1 MIRLLLAVKNAAAEY
16 RKRIRKEKN
25 MERHITVPVAKEEI
39 QDLRAGDYVYLTG
52 VIYTARDAAHK
63 RMDEVLSEGKELP
76 LDIKNQMIYYMGPSP
91 AREGRPIGSAGPTTA
106 SRMDKYAP
114 RLLDLGLGGMIGKGK
129 RSQAVQDA
137 IVRNKAVYFAAV
149 GGAGALLSKCIKRAD
164 VIAYDDL
171 GTEAIRRLEIEDLP
185 AIVVI
190 DSEGN
195 NLYETAVKEYAEE

>member
-1 MIRLLLAVKNAAAEY
+1 
-16 RKRIRKEKN
+16 

-63 RMDEVLSEGKELP
+63 RMDDALKNGENLP
-76 LDIKNQMIYYMGPSP
+76 VDMVGQTIYYMGPSP